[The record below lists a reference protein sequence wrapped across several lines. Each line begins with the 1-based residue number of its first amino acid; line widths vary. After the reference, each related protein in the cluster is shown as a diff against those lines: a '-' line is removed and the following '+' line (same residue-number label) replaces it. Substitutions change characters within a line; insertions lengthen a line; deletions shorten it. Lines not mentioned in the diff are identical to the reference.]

1 MGATASPAVRLRAD
15 AWSERMGHLHLGR
28 VEEQAEFVGVS
39 RAQLYRVLARDVAP
53 GEQFIAAALA
63 ATGAKFE
70 ELFEIAGAS

>member
-1 MGATASPAVRLRAD
+1 MGR
-15 AWSERMGHLHLGR
+15 LHLGR

-39 RAQLYRVLARDVAP
+39 RAQLYRVLGGDVAP

-70 ELFEIAGAS
+70 ELFEVA